1 MRVFVVSALF
11 LLLAACAGTSEQS
24 AANACRNKGYE
35 MGSAKYD
42 ACYNDTMAMY
52 KKGGL
57 GGK

>member
-1 MRVFVVSALF
+1 MRVFAALILF
-11 LLLAACAGTSEQS
+11 LMLAACAGTTEQS
-24 AANACRNKGYE
+24 AANACRSKGYD

-42 ACYNDTMAMY
+42 ACYNDMIAMY